1 MNKYEKIEDAICKLE
16 KIICDELDIDLGD
29 EILKP
34 LDDWSGLR
42 NIINNIEVNREFG
55 LVFDIKELNKIRRG
69 ECFSDRLTKALKLR

>member
-34 LDDWSGLR
+34 LDDCSGLR
-42 NIINNIEVNREFG
+42 NIINNIEVNKEFG

-69 ECFSDRLTKALKLR
+69 

>member
-42 NIINNIEVNREFG
+42 NIINNIEVNKEFG

-69 ECFSDRLTKALKLR
+69 ECF

>member
-1 MNKYEKIEDAICKLE
+1 MKHRNKYDRIEDAICKLE

-42 NIINNIEVNREFG
+42 NIINNIEVNKEFG
-55 LVFDIKELNKIRRG
+55 LVFDVKELNKIRRG
-69 ECFSDRLTKALKLR
+69 

>member
-55 LVFDIKELNKIRRG
+55 LVFDVKELNKIRRG
-69 ECFSDRLTKALKLR
+69 ECF

>member
-42 NIINNIEVNREFG
+42 NIINNIEVNKEFG

-69 ECFSDRLTKALKLR
+69 

>member
-1 MNKYEKIEDAICKLE
+1 MTKYEKIEDAICKLE

-42 NIINNIEVNREFG
+42 NIINNIEVNKEFG
-55 LVFDIKELNKIRRG
+55 LVFDVKELNKIRRG
-69 ECFSDRLTKALKLR
+69 

>member
-34 LDDWSGLR
+34 LDDWNGLR
-42 NIINNIEVNREFG
+42 NIINNIEVNKEFG

-69 ECFSDRLTKALKLR
+69 

>member
-16 KIICDELDIDLGD
+16 KVICDELDIDLGD

-42 NIINNIEVNREFG
+42 NIINNIEVNKEFG

-69 ECFSDRLTKALKLR
+69 

>member
-1 MNKYEKIEDAICKLE
+1 MNKYEKIEGAICKLE

-69 ECFSDRLTKALKLR
+69 

>member
-69 ECFSDRLTKALKLR
+69 ECF

>member
-42 NIINNIEVNREFG
+42 NIINNIEVNKEFG
-55 LVFDIKELNKIRRG
+55 LVFDVKELNKIRRG
-69 ECFSDRLTKALKLR
+69 ECF

>member
-1 MNKYEKIEDAICKLE
+1 MNKYEKIENAICNLE

-42 NIINNIEVNREFG
+42 NIINNIEVNKEFG

-69 ECFSDRLTKALKLR
+69 

>member
-42 NIINNIEVNREFG
+42 NIINNIEVNKEFG
-55 LVFDIKELNKIRRG
+55 LVFDVKELNKIRRG
-69 ECFSDRLTKALKLR
+69 